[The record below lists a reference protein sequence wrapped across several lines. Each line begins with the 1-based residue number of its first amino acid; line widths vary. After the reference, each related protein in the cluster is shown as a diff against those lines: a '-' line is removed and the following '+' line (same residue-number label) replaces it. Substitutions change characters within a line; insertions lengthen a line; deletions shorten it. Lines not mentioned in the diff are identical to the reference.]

1 MILKIPFG
9 FVHRTIDALIL
20 VELSLLFAD
29 FIIWAFRKASG
40 RILILVTEILLLFI
54 FNLLLSV
61 LVARAYEEINS
72 SEDDIFWRVLF
83 PFAQVIDVS
92 SLMYLIISYSINYK
106 KEKEARIEAERRE
119 QDIKTSCIIDRLD
132 NLMLQSDHHFVFNS
146 LSTLVSLIRQNPI
159 QAEELAKRFTMMFR
173 YLLSSNSKRFVP
185 ITAELEFIKDY
196 MEVLRIRHPEI
207 EVKIHDGKLT
217 DREFYVLPAAI
228 QMLINNAVKHN
239 AHCLERKLKITITAE
254 NDWVIVKNN
263 ILPLFS
269 KYESTGIGLK
279 NLSERYILLLHKNI
293 RIDRTSE
300 TFTVY
305 LPIAYMED
313 IIDEYIDN

>member
-1 MILKIPFG
+1 
-9 FVHRTIDALIL
+9 
-20 VELSLLFAD
+20 
-29 FIIWAFRKASG
+29 
-40 RILILVTEILLLFI
+40 
-54 FNLLLSV
+54 
-61 LVARAYEEINS
+61 
-72 SEDDIFWRVLF
+72 
-83 PFAQVIDVS
+83 
-92 SLMYLIISYSINYK
+92 
-106 KEKEARIEAERRE
+106 
-119 QDIKTSCIIDRLD
+119 
-132 NLMLQSDHHFVFNS
+132 
-146 LSTLVSLIRQNPI
+146 
-159 QAEELAKRFTMMFR
+159 MFR
-173 YLLSSNSKRFVP
+173 YLLGSNLKRFVP